1 MLVEEKPKMECILEE
16 NRWKNSIL
24 TLELLESRRMK
35 DISIIVLDNYEREPE
50 VSEVLINVFK
60 NRRYVTFSE
69 TSIQEQKN
77 LIATIEVKSNP
88 ELMEAIKQ
96 SKRDKKAGRTRK
108 YDEIA
113 RECGFRK

>member
-1 MLVEEKPKMECILEE
+1 MLVEEKPKMERILEE
-16 NRWKNSIL
+16 NSWKNSIL
-24 TLELLESRRMK
+24 SLELIETRRKK
-35 DISIIVLDNYEREPE
+35 DIHIIVLDNYEREPE

-60 NRRYVTFSE
+60 NRRPATLSE
-69 TSIQEQKN
+69 TSIQELKN

-113 RECGFRK
+113 RECGLRK